1 MTTHQ
6 GSASGCSSPFSRPR
20 HSLSRASPVPQ
31 LAAESST
38 LTKECSQ
45 YFGQAGQ
52 FCTITSSDVNA
63 IERGSNVVY
72 ASAVVG
78 ASLDSDLVLDG
89 PGDNNASGHVT
100 LDLATQTGI
109 VTFSGGTG
117 RFKGFHARVVVTF
130 SKNDNLWHWDG
141 TYSFTPPGHD
151 G

>member
-1 MTTHQ
+1 MTHTKAALGLLLAVFAAAALAVASFA
-6 GSASGCSSPFSRPR
+6 GSSARSGEL
-20 HSLSRASPVPQ
+20 HA
-31 LAAESST
+31 
-38 LTKECSQ
+38 TKECSQ

-63 IERGSNVVY
+63 IDTGMNVVY